1 MLDKNYNLVYF
12 NRYMVLTSFDF
23 FIIIVFV
30 IVTLILGWYAKKS
43 TSNSIE
49 GFFLGGKNLPWYIAG
64 LSMVAT
70 TFAADTPL
78 AVTELVA
85 KNGISGNWVWWN
97 MLLGGM
103 FTAVFYAQLWRRSG
117 VVTDAEFITLR
128 YAGKQANWLKKFKA
142 IYLGIGMNAIILAWV
157 NLALMA
163 ILEVFFDLHG
173 IQLFGFTA
181 LAMLLVAAYSAF
193 SGLMGV
199 ALTDAFQFFIALIGC
214 IVLAILV
221 VNSDKIGGITEL
233 KKALPKHSLAILP
246 SISESSESKNLSMG
260 FASFIAIAG
269 MVWWSSW
276 YPGAEPGGGGYIA
289 QRMFSTKNEKHSFMA
304 TFFFQFAH
312 YGIRPWPWII
322 VALCSVVLYPD
333 LGVDDKK
340 LGFVMAMKEF
350 LPSGM
355 RGLLLVAFLGA
366 YMSTVS
372 THLNWGASYVI
383 NDVWNHQKESSTKIV
398 GMSRWVTFGIMV
410 LALGVTTQVK
420 SISGVWEFIMECGAG
435 LGLLL
440 MCRWFWFRINAWAE
454 ITATITP
461 FIVYGL
467 LKFVFVHDYPILG
480 ESLSSNPTTFFITV
494 GVTTCCWVLV
504 SMLTKP
510 DPQSHLQSFKNKIY
524 PNGFE
529 QFKNTLPYLFSAW
542 IGGIVTVYSFLFLV
556 GKIIFREWVA
566 SGWLLASLIM
576 GVFIF
581 YQSANKGGLIDL
593 TK

>member
-1 MLDKNYNLVYF
+1 
-12 NRYMVLTSFDF
+12 MVLTGFDF
-23 FIIIVFV
+23 FIIILF
-30 IVTLILGWYAKKS
+30 IIITIALGWYAKS
-43 TSNSIE
+43 NTNNSIE

-85 KNGISGNWVWWN
+85 KNGISGNWIWWN

-103 FTAVFYAQLWRRSG
+103 FTAIFYAQLWRRSG

-142 IYLGIGMNAIILAWV
+142 IYLGVGMNAIILAWV

-163 ILEVFFDLHG
+163 ILEVFFDLKG
-173 IQLFGFTA
+173 IELFGFTA
-181 LAMLLVAAYSAF
+181 LAMLLVAGYSAL

-199 ALTDAFQFFIALIGC
+199 ALTDAFQFFVALIGC

-221 VNSDKIGGITEL
+221 VNSDQIGGIAGL
-233 KKALPKHSLAILP
+233 KNALPKHSLYILP
-246 SISESSESKNLSMG
+246 SVGDSTGSNGLSLG
-260 FASFIAIAG
+260 LASFIAIAG

-383 NDVWNHQKESSTKIV
+383 NDVWNPSKKTSNIIRF
-398 GMSRWVTFGIMV
+398 SRWVTFGIMI
-410 LALGVTTQVK
+410 LALGVTSQVK

-440 MCRWFWFRINAWAE
+440 MARWFWFRVNAWAE
-454 ITATITP
+454 IAATITP

-467 LKFVFVHDYPILG
+467 LKFVFVHDYPVLG
-480 ESLSSNPTTFFITV
+480 ESLSSNPTSFFITV
-494 GVTTCCWVLV
+494 GVTTCCWIIV
-504 SMLTKP
+504 SLLTKP
-510 DPQSHLQSFKNKIY
+510 DPQAHIQNFKNKIY
-524 PNGFE
+524 PQGFE
-529 QFKNTLPYLFSAW
+529 QFKKTIPHLFLAW
-542 IGGIVTVYSFLFLV
+542 LGGILTVYSFLFMV
-556 GKIIFREWVA
+556 GKIIFQEWA
-566 SGWLLASLIM
+566 ESGLLLISLIF
-576 GVFIF
+576 GVFLF
-581 YQSANKGGLIDL
+581 YISAVNGGLL
-593 TK
+593 HSKES